1 MVDGRVIF
9 ITGASSG
16 LGLLTSVELARKGNQ
31 VIAAI
36 RDLHRKVEL
45 VKLAQQHDV
54 SDRME
59 LVQLDVSDEEQ
70 VFRVID
76 EVLNKYQKID
86 VLINNAGVAVN
97 GFVEELPLEKW
108 RETFD
113 TNFYGALACTKAVLP
128 QMRERKSGY
137 IINIS
142 SVAGRMGQPMWG
154 PYVASK
160 FALEG
165 FSETLQQEV
174 EEFGINVS
182 IIEPTPFKSK
192 AEEKRQKNFFLY
204 ENSPYTEQANRINEQ
219 FKQIVQHS
227 METIEVVQVIEDV
240 LSEEKPKL
248 RYPVGII
255 MDFHEKDIQPT

>member
-1 MVDGRVIF
+1 MADERVIF

-16 LGLLTSVELARKGNQ
+16 LGLLTSVKLAKKGNQ

-36 RDLHRKVEL
+36 RDLHRKDEL
-45 VKLAQQHDV
+45 VELAQQHDV

-76 EVLNKYQKID
+76 DVLHKYQKID

-113 TNFYGALACTKAVLP
+113 TNFFGALACTKAVLP

-142 SVAGRMGQPMWG
+142 SVAGRIGQAIWG

-174 EEFGINVS
+174 EEFGINVA

-192 AEEKRQKNFFLY
+192 AEEKRKQNYYLN
-204 ENSPYTEQANRINEQ
+204 ENSPYTEQAQRINEQ
-219 FKQIVQHS
+219 FDQLLQNS
-227 METIEVVQVIEDV
+227 METNEVVQVIEDV
-240 LSEEKPKL
+240 LNEEKPKL
-248 RYPVGII
+248 RYPVGLV

>member
-1 MVDGRVIF
+1 MIDKRVIF

-16 LGLLTSVELARKGNQ
+16 LGLLTSVELAKKGNQ

-36 RDLHRKVEL
+36 RDLDRKSEL
-45 VKLAQQHDV
+45 VDLAQQHDL
-54 SDRME
+54 SDRIE
-59 LVQLDVSDEEQ
+59 LVQLDVSDEQQ
-70 VFRVID
+70 VSRVID

-108 RETFD
+108 RDTFD

-142 SVAGRMGQPMWG
+142 SIAGRMGQPMWG

-174 EEFGINVS
+174 EEFNIKVAV
-182 IIEPTPFKSK
+182 IEPTPFKSK
-192 AEEKRQKNFFLY
+192 AEEKRQKNFFLH
-204 ENSPYTEQANRINEQ
+204 ENCPYAEQANRINEQ
-219 FKQIVQHS
+219 FKQLLQHS

-240 LSEEKPKL
+240 LSEEEPKL
-248 RYPVGII
+248 RYPVGIV
-255 MDFHEKDIQPT
+255 MEQHEKDIQPS